1 MLTVTARNLQIKIG
15 RPSTKDIMR
24 IVTDNLLPN
33 CPITK
38 ADILAAE
45 NIFGPDLGTLKGKST
60 RAKPHKVRPI
70 LVSIPQQILQRY
82 RLVSICVDL
91 MFVNKVAFLV
101 TISRNIHFG
110 TVEAVP
116 NQQAATLVKYIR
128 SVSQIYR
135 RGGFLV
141 EHALADNQFTS
152 LKGFADIGITVNET
166 GRDDHVGEVER
177 YIRTVKER
185 ARCIYNTLPFDVIP
199 PRMVVEMINA
209 SVFWLNAF
217 PIASASPQL

>member
-1 MLTVTARNLQIKIG
+1 MSRVIQKYRVSFDSEQGNTFIVTKPDGTTFEFIQSDAGLYYLDTSNHGVALVTTVAQNKSKYTNADYLKAVTARNLQIKIG
-15 RPSTKDIMR
+15 RPSTKDFMR

-45 NIFGPDLGTLKGKST
+45 DIFGPDLGTLKGKST

-82 RLVSICVDL
+82 RSVTICVDL

-110 TVEAVP
+110 TV
-116 NQQAATLVKYIR
+116 Y
-128 SVSQIYR
+128 
-135 RGGFLV
+135 
-141 EHALADNQFTS
+141 S
-152 LKGFADIGITVNET
+152 L
-166 GRDDHVGEVER
+166 
-177 YIRTVKER
+177 
-185 ARCIYNTLPFDVIP
+185 L
-199 PRMVVEMINA
+199 
-209 SVFWLNAF
+209 L
-217 PIASASPQL
+217 L